1 MDNKDLIQKVNNAV
15 KIIHKQAVISPIITG
30 LSGGKDSL
38 VLCQLFKIAG
48 VKCKYF
54 HLVFM
59 PNLRIDR
66 DLMAYPIA
74 RFNIPPEDVYN
85 YVGDGFYLAFRSGLY
100 GFPVKELRDS
110 VKKVRRKDMY
120 TFIARQHK
128 ATVCTGVKRVDSIE
142 TMRMIDNNRGI
153 GIHPLKDWKPADI
166 FSFLKSYRID
176 LPPLTKKGV
185 RGVGL
190 RDQSINFLYEEYPDD
205 IEKIEKVFPFVKVAV
220 WKYKYYDLRK
230 DFRIV

>member
-54 HLVFM
+54 HLSFM
-59 PNLRIDR
+59 PDLRIEK
-66 DLMAYPIA
+66 DLMAYPMV
-74 RFNIPPEDVYN
+74 RFNIPEQDVFWYLA
-85 YVGDGFYLAFRSGLY
+85 DTFYIAFRSGLY
-100 GFPVKELRDS
+100 GHPMREFRMKM
-110 VKKVRRKDMY
+110 KKIRRKDIY
-120 TFIARQHK
+120 TVIGRQHK
-128 ATVCTGVKRVDSIE
+128 STVCTGVKRIDSIE
-142 TMRMIDNNRGI
+142 MTRMIDNNRGI
-153 GIHPLKDWKPADI
+153 GIHPLKDWTPADV
-166 FSFLKSYRID
+166 FSFLKSYKID

-185 RGVGL
+185 RGVSL
-190 RDQSINFLYEEYPDD
+190 RDESILFMYENYPDD
-205 IEKIEKVFPFVKVAV
+205 IERLEKLFPFIRVAY